1 MHATQTRVSMEAA
14 RVISARTHVL
24 AATVSRGYCATT
36 TLTNAA
42 QARALLHM
50 CVLTT

>member
-14 RVISARTHVL
+14 RVISARTHAPAV
-24 AATVSRGYCATT
+24 TVSRANIATT